1 MKITSIFTKELR
13 PHHIALIGLVIV
25 AAVATAY
32 YFSTTEQPQN
42 DLLATDKQIFL
53 STEVSLSYNDFLKD
67 LEQDCPY
74 YEPNGLRYRECL
86 LTLLEK
92 REQEIDEYQVNL
104 IHDLQANT
112 DPQFLTARQ
121 TFISHLEEL
130 GGMWKPYRD
139 TLCMTQ
145 ADKNWGGSNQGGFF
159 NTCRLYETTKHQ
171 ILLANFRDEWVR

>member
-1 MKITSIFTKELR
+1 MQLNKNKPLIFLLAA
-13 PHHIALIGLVIV
+13 ILIGVAGYLLLLGIWKPKQNALLV
-25 AAVATAY
+25 
-32 YFSTTEQPQN
+32 EDQ
-42 DLLATDKQIFL
+42 QIFL
-53 STEVSLSYNDFLKD
+53 STEVDLSYDDFLQS

-74 YEPNGLRYRECL
+74 YEPNGFRYRECL

-121 TFISHLEEL
+121 TFITHLEEL
-130 GGMWKPYRD
+130 GSMWKPYRD

-159 NTCRLYETTKHQ
+159 NTCRLYETEKYR
-171 ILLANFRDEWVR
+171 LLLQNFRDEWVR